1 MFVPAA
7 ATLYS
12 KLLEI
17 YDLNVDLMA
26 HFASY
31 ALKETDW
38 RDLKV
43 ATAALMLVAAT
54 RRFTRRV
61 A

>member
-1 MFVPAA
+1 MPAA
-7 ATLYS
+7 TDLYGR
-12 KLLEI
+12 LLDI
-17 YDLNVDLMA
+17 YLLNNQLMA

-43 ATAALMLVAAT
+43 ACAALMLVAAAGGSAGD
-54 RRFTRRV
+54 R
-61 A
+61 